1 VNRRAFFASSVAF
14 GVAVIA
20 CAKTDE
26 PADPVWGKEPCAHC
40 SMIVGDKRY
49 AGQIGGDGERK
60 FFDDVG
66 CMASWL
72 EKHDAGHAWVRDE
85 DGRWVDART
94 ARYAEGAKTPMD
106 FGFVPAKAGIDWE
119 ELRSRLGKRGVESR

>member
-1 VNRRAFFASSVAF
+1 MTRRELLAALVAL
-14 GVAVIA
+14 GATA

-40 SMIVGDKRY
+40 SMIVGDKRS
-49 AGQIGGDGERK
+49 AAQVGGDGERR

-72 EKHDAGHAWVRDE
+72 EKNRGARAWVRTE
-85 DGRWVDART
+85 DGLWIDARS
-94 ARYAEGAKTPMD
+94 ARYVDGAKTPMD
-106 FGFVPAKAGIDWE
+106 FGFVPAQTGFDWD
-119 ELRSRLGKRGVESR
+119 ELCARLAKTRRGEVSR